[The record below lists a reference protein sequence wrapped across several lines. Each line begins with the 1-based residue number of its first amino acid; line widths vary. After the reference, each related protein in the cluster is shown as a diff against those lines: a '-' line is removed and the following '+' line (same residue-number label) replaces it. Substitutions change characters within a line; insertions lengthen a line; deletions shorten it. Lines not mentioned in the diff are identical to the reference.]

1 MKTKTYLPFLILLL
15 IFAVNMQSV
24 AQCAMCKTSVESD
37 LENGGGSIATGLNS
51 GILYLMAVP
60 YLLIMTAGYFIFRKQ
75 VDAKLKLW
83 RDRFFPSKRK
93 AAN

>member
-1 MKTKTYLPFLILLL
+1 MILALVV
-15 IFAVNMQSV
+15 ATNMQSM

-60 YLLIMTAGYFIFRKQ
+60 YLVIMTAGYFIFRKQ
-75 VDAKLKLW
+75 VDARLKLW
-83 RDRFFPSKRK
+83 RDKFFPSKRK